1 MKKLLTMAVMGS
13 VLLVSGCAT
22 QTGLIQPTQNT
33 TPEYTKSQTFFIGG
47 IGQEQT
53 VNAAEVCGGAQ
64 NVAKVQTLQEAKDI
78 ALGLVT
84 FGICTPRTAKVFCR

>member
-53 VNAAEVCGGAQ
+53 VNGTRSQGHR
-64 NVAKVQTLQEAKDI
+64 TR
-78 ALGLVT
+78 
-84 FGICTPRTAKVFCR
+84 FGHFWYLYPSYG

>member
-1 MKKLLTMAVMGS
+1 MKKVVAVALLAVLTS
-13 VLLVSGCAT
+13 SCAT

-64 NVAKVQTLQEAKDI
+64 NVAKVQKVQEAKDI

-84 FGICTPRTAKVFCR
+84 FGIYTPRTAKVFCR